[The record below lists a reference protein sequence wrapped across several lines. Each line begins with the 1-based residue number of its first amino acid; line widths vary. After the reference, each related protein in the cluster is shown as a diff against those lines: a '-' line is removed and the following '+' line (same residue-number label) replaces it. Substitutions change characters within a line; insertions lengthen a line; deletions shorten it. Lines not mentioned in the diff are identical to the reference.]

1 MTSKINK
8 GMGKMDMKHKL
19 KSIMV
24 FTAILVLFSV
34 SIAHAAFFD
43 TAGKSARA
51 IGMGEVFLAS
61 SGDASGYWY
70 NPAGLTK
77 FETKQLSIGY
87 GKPVAFISELMS
99 SQINFVTPLGENSGI
114 GLGFAYGGIDVASDM
129 VISGAYG
136 LSLGESFSVG
146 GNVKIMRWAA
156 EGQDIVWGTV
166 GTTDDDIS
174 KMSFSLDLSAAYSL
188 GELMGL
194 DDFIT
199 GVYVKDAI
207 MPNISESGD
216 DGGKLPMEIGIGVL
230 AQRNDLIISG
240 DAAFVDGV
248 TILRVGAESGIT
260 GSNLKIRGGFIYG
273 SDFEEELEKADV
285 DVGLGY
291 TFRSLG
297 FDYAYNLPIAFK
309 ETGGRHYVSFGIS
322 F

>member
-24 FTAILVLFSV
+24 FTAILVLVSV

-51 IGMGEVFLAS
+51 ISMGEVFLAS

-87 GKPVAFISELMS
+87 GKPVAFISDLMS
-99 SQINFVTPLGENSGI
+99 SQINFVTPFGESSGI

-156 EGQDIVWGTV
+156 EGQDIVWGT
-166 GTTDDDIS
+166 GATDDDIS

-194 DDFIT
+194 GEFVT

-207 MPNISESGD
+207 MPNISESGN
-216 DGGKLPMEIGIGVL
+216 DGGKLPIEIGIGIL
-230 AQRNDLIISG
+230 AQRNDLTIGG
-240 DAAFVDGV
+240 DAAFVDGE
-248 TILRVGAESGIT
+248 TIFRLGAESGIT

-273 SDFEEELEKADV
+273 SDFEDELEKADF

-291 TFRSLG
+291 TFRSLV